1 MHGPEHKALRKS
13 FLSLFTTKAL
23 GVYVTLQVR
32 TVFPPLR
39 ALVAR
44 RATAAAAR
52 RLACSRA
59 ASHPPNRTRWCVATW
74 TAGWLTRR

>member
-32 TVFPPLR
+32 RSARPPPP
-39 ALVAR
+39 
-44 RATAAAAR
+44 AAAR
-52 RLACSRA
+52 RRLRRHRALQRSRA
-59 ASHPPNRTRWCVATW
+59 RAARRTRWCAAT
-74 TAGWLTRR
+74 